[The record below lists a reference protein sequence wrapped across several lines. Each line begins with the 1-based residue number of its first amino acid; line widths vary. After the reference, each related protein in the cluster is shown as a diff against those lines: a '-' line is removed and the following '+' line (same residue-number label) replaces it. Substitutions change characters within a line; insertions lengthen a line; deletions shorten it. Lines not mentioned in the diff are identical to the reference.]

1 MIDKTDSPQR
11 RKNRRETIF
20 MQNHKSRVE
29 SAPGS
34 NLVD

>member
-1 MIDKTDSPQR
+1 MIGKHYSPQR
-11 RKNRRETIF
+11 RKERRETIF
-20 MQNHKSRVE
+20 LQNHKSRVE